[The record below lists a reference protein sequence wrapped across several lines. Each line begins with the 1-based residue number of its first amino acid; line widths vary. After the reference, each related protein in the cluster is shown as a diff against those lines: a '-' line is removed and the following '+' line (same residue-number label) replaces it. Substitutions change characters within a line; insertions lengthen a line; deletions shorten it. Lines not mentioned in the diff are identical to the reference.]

1 MNRYE
6 IRLVPKQGGPRV
18 YASTYI
24 SDYAAMRGARML
36 AATDD
41 RVEIWRGIHCIYQ
54 DKYDAVAQR
63 TTPYGR
69 R

>member
-1 MNRYE
+1 M
-6 IRLVPKQGGPRV
+6 PRPIV
-18 YASTYI
+18 

-36 AATDD
+36 AAADD

-54 DKYDAVAQR
+54 DKYAAETQQ
-63 TTPYGR
+63 TTPYAR

>member
-6 IRLVPKQGGPRV
+6 IRLVPRQGGPRV
-18 YASTYI
+18 YASTYV

-36 AATDD
+36 AAADD

-54 DKYDAVAQR
+54 DKYAAETQQ
-63 TTPYGR
+63 TTPYAR